1 MPAPLLFSARTLPLL
16 RVLAL
21 GLVLATLTR
30 AQPASRPPL
39 SAEQVMQLRQVRH
52 AEVSP
57 DGRWVLVTHR
67 VPRPLAEGMGGARQQ
82 VTLRPVGDASAD
94 PVQIAPDVTSVADPR
109 WRPDGKAVTFIAR
122 GPQDEAPQV
131 YEWVLGGEEP
141 RRLSAHPGG
150 VRAHAWRPDG
160 GAIAFTS
167 RDPRPEAAR
176 RLRELGL
183 RVEVFEED
191 WSPVSL
197 HLMEV
202 SGKKSL
208 RLTQGVTVHD
218 FRWHPDGKRL
228 VGKVAPTPSVDDRY
242 VGSKLRWI
250 AADGSGVRPYVDN
263 PGKLGDLAFSPD
275 GEHLAFVGAQ
285 DRRDPHAGML
295 FVANPTGE
303 VRPLLPG
310 LRGMVHE
317 VHWWGEGHLDLVLS
331 RGVQTS
337 LERYSLA
344 DGTLTPLLRGEV
356 AFRTAT
362 RGPRGFFVCG
372 STARHP
378 EELFLAGGGGF
389 ERWTD
394 SNPWLA
400 EVALGPQERVRF
412 AARDGLEI
420 EGLLLSPP
428 GGPKG
433 ALPLVIVAHG
443 GPEAHYSD
451 GWLTRYATWGQV
463 LAGRG
468 YRVWFPNYRASTGYG
483 VAFAKADH
491 GDPMGAQFEDHLDA
505 IEHLVDRGLVDPK
518 RVGIGGGSYGGYT
531 AAWAATRHS
540 EHFAAAVSFVPFVD
554 IYSKWMS
561 SDIPNEFHRVHYRER
576 WPQAQRD
583 LLDERSPLRWAAGC
597 RTPLLLL
604 GGTADT
610 RVHPAQPLMLYR
622 AVKLQTQSP
631 VRYVRYGGEGH
642 GNARNWHQYDYLLR
656 TLRWFE
662 HYLKPG
668 AERDDPPPSW
678 GLPVAV
684 PEGR

>member
-1 MPAPLLFSARTLPLL
+1 MPAPLAPSPSVWRA
-16 RVLAL
+16 LAL
-21 GLVLATLTR
+21 GLVLVASVG
-30 AQPASRPPL
+30 AQSTEPRPL
-39 SAEQVMQLRQVRH
+39 SPEQVMRLRQVLH
-52 AEVSP
+52 AEASP
-57 DGRWVLVTHR
+57 DGQWLLLTHR
-67 VPRPLAEGMGGARQQ
+67 VPRPLAEGVGGARRQ
-82 VTLRPVGDASAD
+82 VTLMPVGEKGGD
-94 PVQIAPDVTSVADPR
+94 PVRVAPDAASVADPR
-109 WRPDGKAVTFIAR
+109 WRPDGKAVSFLMR
-122 GPQDEAPQV
+122 GEGDEAPQV
-131 YEWVLGGEEP
+131 YEWVLGTERP
-141 RRLSAHPGG
+141 RRLSAHPQG

-160 GAIAFTS
+160 TAIAFSS
-167 RDPRPEAAR
+167 RDPRPQEAAR
-176 RLRELGL
+176 LSALGL

-191 WSPVSL
+191 WSPISL
-197 HLMEV
+197 HLLERGG
-202 SGKKSL
+202 GKVR
-208 RLTQGVTVHD
+208 RLTKGVTVHD
-218 FRWHPDGKRL
+218 FAWHPDGARL
-228 VGKVAPTPSVDDRY
+228 AAKVAPTPSVDDRY

-250 AADGSGVRPYVDN
+250 AADGSGVQPYVDN
-263 PGKLGDLAFSPD
+263 PGKLGAFAFSP
-275 GEHLAFVGAQ
+275 GGGRLAYVGAQ
-285 DRRDPHAGML
+285 DLRDPHAGML
-295 FVANPTGE
+295 FVADAEGRT
-303 VRPLLPG
+303 RALLPG

-317 VHWWGEGHLDLVLS
+317 VHWWGEDHLDLVLS

-337 LERYSLA
+337 IERYAFS
-344 DGTLTPLLRGEV
+344 DGSLTPLVSGRV

-362 RGPRGFFVCG
+362 RSQDGYFVCG
-372 STARHP
+372 STGQHP
-378 EELFLAGGGGF
+378 EELFLAAGDRF
-389 ERWTD
+389 VRRTD

-400 EVALGPQERVRF
+400 AVALGPQERVRF

-420 EGLLLSPP
+420 EGLLISPP
-428 GGPKG
+428 GRPDG

-443 GPEAHYSD
+443 GPEAHFSD
-451 GWLTRYATWGQV
+451 GWLTRYSTWGQV

-491 GDPMGAQFEDHLDA
+491 GDPMGGQFEDHLDA
-505 IEHLVDRGLVDPK
+505 IEHLAGRGLVDPS

-531 AAWAATRHS
+531 AAWAATRHG

-561 SDIPNEFHRVHYRER
+561 SDIPKEFHRVHYRER

-583 LLDERSPLRWAAGC
+583 LLDERSPLSWAAGC

-604 GGTADT
+604 GGTSDP

-622 AVKLQTQSP
+622 AVKLQTDTP

-668 AERDDPPPSW
+668 ARRSDPPPSW
-678 GLPVAV
+678 GIPLPQ
-684 PEGR
+684 EQGR